1 MQKKMKIENIKKDER
16 QLENVNKS
24 ICKLSNKIYLI
35 QRFFFLNEIIKYK
48 VQIYRM
54 HFEITLFKRHITFL
68 NKLFPLICKT

>member
-35 QRFFFLNEIIKYK
+35 QRFFFFSMI
-48 VQIYRM
+48 
-54 HFEITLFKRHITFL
+54 
-68 NKLFPLICKT
+68 